1 MSEKA
6 ALSKLGNDMQMVV
19 TCLGARKP
27 QKDASGSGT
36 WTENGKRPNS
46 ILGRRTHATSL
57 HHDQI
62 QKCLIALHSIQTAQ
76 GFFFFGCTTQY
87 METLVPWS
95 EIEPKPPA
103 LEDGSLNHW
112 GSPTC
117 YFSWSNTY
125 QKHQPTNIQSARN
138 AGLLLFPPSILDPVL
153 FHFKS
158 MQNSL
163 VVTWVYLINKRALW
177 NFNQV
182 QTAPKEIDHWYSLQ

>member
-1 MSEKA
+1 MICKWWLRAWVPESHKKTQVDQA
-6 ALSKLGNDMQMVV
+6 
-19 TCLGARKP
+19 
-27 QKDASGSGT
+27 
-36 WTENGKRPNS
+36 
-46 ILGRRTHATSL
+46 LGRRMGRGRTASLEGEHTLLPFIMIRYRNVSL
-57 HHDQI
+57 HFI
-62 QKCLIALHSIQTAQ
+62 VSKLLKA
-76 GFFFFGCTTQY
+76 FFFFGCTTQY

-112 GSPTC
+112 RSPTC

-138 AGLLLFPPSILDPVL
+138 AGLLLFPPSILYPVL